1 MGSFSYV
8 TSGPKVNATRDTGYL
23 KPQSIQKMSDD
34 FEVIEQL
41 GKEGAQGVVYLVEFP
56 NGLRAAMKAFK
67 KTKSPARIQAEADFQ
82 SRAAEA
88 GIAPEVMHVDLDK
101 KRIFMEVMQSRIV
114 DVLKQGTDYFSQ
126 DLLHIMRTL
135 DDIDIL
141 HNDGNALNLMLND
154 RDQLQIIDFGLSK
167 EITPKV
173 RKKWQGE
180 PNIRVTL
187 HMLRKGLLKYKIT
200 A

>member
-1 MGSFSYV
+1 MAEEDF
-8 TSGPKVNATRDTGYL
+8 KVL
-23 KPQSIQKMSDD
+23 K
-34 FEVIEQL
+34 QL
-41 GKEGAQGVVYLVEFP
+41 GQDGAQGVVSLVEFP
-56 NGLRAAMKAFK
+56 NGLRAAMKQFK
-67 KTKSPARIQAEADFQ
+67 RTKSEARIKAEADFQ
-82 SRAAEA
+82 ARAADA
-88 GIAPEVMHVDLDK
+88 GIAPEVMHVDLEN
-101 KRIFMEVMQSRIV
+101 KRIFMEPMRTRVV
-114 DVLKQGTDYFSQ
+114 DVLKHGTEHFRQ

-135 DDIDIL
+135 DDINIL

-187 HMLRKGLLKYKIT
+187 HMLRKGLRKYKINV
-200 A
+200 

>member
-1 MGSFSYV
+1 M
-8 TSGPKVNATRDTGYL
+8 AEE
-23 KPQSIQKMSDD
+23 D
-34 FEVIEQL
+34 FEVLKQL
-41 GKEGAQGVVYLVEFP
+41 GQDGAQGVVSLVEFP
-56 NGLRAAMKAFK
+56 NGLRAAMKQFK
-67 KTKSPARIQAEADFQ
+67 RTKSEARIQAEADFQ
-82 SRAAEA
+82 SRAADA
-88 GIAPEVMHVDLDK
+88 GIAPEVMHVDLEN
-101 KRIFMEVMQSRIV
+101 KRIFMEPMRTRVV
-114 DVLKQGTDYFSQ
+114 DVLKHGAEHFRK

-154 RDQLQIIDFGLSK
+154 RDKLQIIDFGLSK

-187 HMLRKGLLKYKIT
+187 HMLRKGLRKYKINV
-200 A
+200 

>member
-1 MGSFSYV
+1 MTDKFEI
-8 TSGPKVNATRDTGYL
+8 L
-23 KPQSIQKMSDD
+23 K
-34 FEVIEQL
+34 QL
-41 GKEGAQGVVYLVEFP
+41 GKDGAQGVVYLVEFP

-135 DDIDIL
+135 DDIDIP